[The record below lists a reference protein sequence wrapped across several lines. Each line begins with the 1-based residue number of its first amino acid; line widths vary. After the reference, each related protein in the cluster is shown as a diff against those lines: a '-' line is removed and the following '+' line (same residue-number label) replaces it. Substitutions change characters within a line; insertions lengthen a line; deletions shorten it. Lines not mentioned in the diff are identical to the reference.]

1 MRTLI
6 KHLVHISYF
15 AESNRKSKAVESH
28 KALRNNIAME
38 LHQGMKFAVSN

>member
-6 KHLVHISYF
+6 KHLVHTNYF
-15 AESNRKSKAVESH
+15 AESNQTSKALESH